1 MIFKVHWIVDGLLE
15 VEAETA
21 EQAEAEINAKL
32 QAFIA
37 SQPELTGQLG
47 ARAIQGQ
54 AYLPGEAE
62 AAIGQDLPDG
72 GGHDG

>member
-62 AAIGQDLPDG
+62 AEIGQDLPDG

>member
-1 MIFKVHWIVDGLLE
+1 MIFKVHWIIDGLLE

-62 AAIGQDLPDG
+62 APIGQDLPDG

>member
-1 MIFKVHWIVDGLLE
+1 MIFKVHWIIDGLLE

-62 AAIGQDLPDG
+62 AAIGEDLLDG

>member
-1 MIFKVHWIVDGLLE
+1 MIFKVHWIIDGLLE

-37 SQPELTGQLG
+37 GQPDLTGKLG

-72 GGHDG
+72 GSDGA